1 MNDLQSYV
9 YTCIISADND
19 EFDLTED
26 DKQEI
31 IMRKDISIDDWEW
44 IFGPIKD
51 RNKRLALIEFFKN
64 DGNKGSNI

>member
-1 MNDLQSYV
+1 MNDLQSYI

-31 IMRKDISIDDWEW
+31 ITRKKISNDDWEW

-51 RNKRLALIEFFKN
+51 RNKRTALIEFFKEN
-64 DGNKGSNI
+64 ETD